1 MIRRTYPRASRRG
14 LSLLEVVVALAIF
27 LFSLTALSQL
37 VSFAG
42 DRANEVSIRS
52 RAARLCQTKLAEVL
66 AGVVPLSAQSD
77 TPFDEAPD
85 FTWSLTTDSGPA
97 TNLFLVTVTVSHAG
111 LGGYTTQCSLYEMV
125 LDPSVVGSTQDVPL
139 LPLSSTNTGPGATPS
154 TTGSTTGTGGM

>member
-1 MIRRTYPRASRRG
+1 MIRRTCPRASRRG

-42 DRANEVSIRS
+42 DRAMEVSIRS

-85 FTWSLTTDSGPA
+85 FNWSLTADSGPA
-97 TNLFLVTVTVSHAG
+97 TNLFLVSVTVSHQSANG
-111 LGGYTTQCSLYEMV
+111 VRMECTLYQLV
-125 LDPSVVGSTQDVPL
+125 LDPSVVGSTQDVL
-139 LPLSSTNTGPGATPS
+139 LTPLSSTNSGPGS
-154 TTGSTTGTGGM
+154 TTGTSGSTTGTGGS